1 MDNPS
6 RPVSGYPAPNQNGHL
21 HPPPNTAYPYAA
33 PPPSSQP
40 YAYNPYYQ
48 AQTPIYR
55 RPAFVRS
62 FVITMIALAIIFG
75 VILFVFWLV
84 VRPRVPEFSLT
95 SLSVSNFSTNN
106 SQLTANWDARLQA
119 YNPNKK
125 MSVYYDDV
133 DSAISYDSVR
143 LSQTQMPPFNQGT
156 RNQTELN
163 AKFAVVGSYIGNK
176 ALNGINS
183 DRSGGSVKFDFRLEA
198 LARFKYRGWRL
209 RRKWVRVW
217 CDDVAVSLSSN
228 NQSGNLVGGSK
239 KCRVA
244 I

>member
-6 RPVSGYPAPNQNGHL
+6 RPVTGYPAPNQNGHP
-21 HPPPNTAYPYAA
+21 HPPPNAAYPYAA
-33 PPPSSQP
+33 APPPSQP

-62 FVITMIALAIIFG
+62 FLITMIALAIIFG
-75 VILFVFWLV
+75 CILFIFWLV
-84 VRPRVPEFSLT
+84 VRPRVPEFHVT

-106 SQLTANWDARLQA
+106 SQLTANWDARVQA

-125 MSVYYDDV
+125 MSVYYYDV
-133 DSAISYDSVR
+133 FSAINYNSVT
-143 LSQTQMPPFNQGT
+143 LSRTQMPPFEQGT
-156 RNQTELN
+156 RNQTELT
-163 AKFAVVGSYIGNK
+163 AKFAVVGSYIEEK
-176 ALNGINS
+176 AVNSINS
-183 DRSGGSVKFDFRLEA
+183 ERSGGSVKFDFRLEA
-198 LARFKYRGWRL
+198 YARFKYGAWRM
-209 RRKWVRVW
+209 RRKWARVW
-217 CDDVAVSLSSN
+217 CDDVAVSLSSSSG
-228 NQSGNLVGGSK
+228 SGNLVGGSK